1 MRLATGWHSH
11 DTRRLLA
18 EQLEGAL
25 LGHIAELA
33 EALDRLLARR
43 VLLLAHNATRLR
55 LHQVLLRQTTG
66 RVLGRA
72 VENLGRAARGH
83 HGAALLIIAIHAI
96 LASGIIRHRIFI
108 RKILLYSTPN
118 TRLSSLLTYPESLIV
133 TL

>member
-1 MRLATGWHSH
+1 M
-11 DTRRLLA
+11 
-18 EQLEGAL
+18 
-25 LGHIAELA
+25 
-33 EALDRLLARR
+33 
-43 VLLLAHNATRLR
+43 LLLAHNATRLR

-83 HGAALLIIAIHAI
+83 HGAALLIIAIDAI

-108 RKILLYSTPN
+108 RKILLYSTPH